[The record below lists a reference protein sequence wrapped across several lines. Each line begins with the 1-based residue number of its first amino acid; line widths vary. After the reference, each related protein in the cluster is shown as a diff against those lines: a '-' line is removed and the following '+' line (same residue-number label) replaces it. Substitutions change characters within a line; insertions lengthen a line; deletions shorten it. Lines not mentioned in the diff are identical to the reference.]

1 VNGASPWD
9 TQARRPKTGPLAAA
23 MTGPML
29 AVKGAAALVT
39 PKQDEPLRNKV
50 LRIISVSV
58 IVVAAFAAGAYL
70 LTNSGGGTPNP
81 NSLGASPALNQPT
94 TGGTTAA
101 SKAPTTKATAKAK
114 STAKAKTSGKKTGAA
129 ATAAYVLSTP
139 ATAGGYPMGT
149 DPHFIATATTTARS
163 IMSKVTSGGGGTV
176 QGNPVSAP
184 YRLPTGEQVITFVGY
199 KGTFTPA
206 KVLASMGSYGST
218 DGKYTDTK
226 THDSIACAN
235 TPATAAA
242 PSGAVCVW
250 ATASTLGIT
259 EFFDVSGPEVL
270 TVSQARGAADTEK
283 LRASVETKKS

>member
-1 VNGASPWD
+1 VNGGSPWD
-9 TQARRPKTGPLAAA
+9 TPARHPKTGPLAAA

-81 NSLGASPALNQPT
+81 NSLGASPALTQPT
-94 TGGTTAA
+94 ASGTTA

-114 STAKAKTSGKKTGAA
+114 SKTSGKKTGTAT
-129 ATAAYVLSTP
+129 TAAYVLATP

-163 IMSKVTSGGGGTV
+163 IVSKVTSGGGGTV

-218 DGKYTDTK
+218 DGTYTDAK

-235 TPATAAA
+235 TPATANA

>member
-1 VNGASPWD
+1 
-9 TQARRPKTGPLAAA
+9 
-23 MTGPML
+23 
-29 AVKGAAALVT
+29 
-39 PKQDEPLRNKV
+39 LRNKV

-114 STAKAKTSGKKTGAA
+114 TSGKKTGTAT
-129 ATAAYVLSTP
+129 TAAYVLSTP

-163 IMSKVTSGGGGTV
+163 IVNKVTSGGGGTV

-206 KVLASMGSYGST
+206 KVLAGMRSYGST
-218 DGKYTDTK
+218 DGTYTDAK

-235 TPATAAA
+235 TPGTAST

-250 ATASTLGIT
+250 ATASTLGVT
-259 EFFDVSGPEVL
+259 EFFDATGPEAL